1 MAVPVSRLNTKD
13 GVVLH
18 LRGGNDGPPVYPPCR
33 DGPPASYAYLR
44 STGSTNAP
52 RFLDLYYIP
61 PKVGEAVNLAPVFYA
76 TPAPGDEFEVIVA
89 ANRSGVAARDRAYR
103 ALPYPYDRLEVA
115 LSVDGVATQY
125 FSFWTRRTI
134 PNDVLYRGW
143 PEADDHGGCTVAFRR
158 FRMDRTVGVAGD
170 AAAVAADARPDLGCL
185 SLTWRPCRRKGVIS
199 SPQAWRGPAAAPT
212 LPEREAV
219 KNRSLATG
227 VGASVKVQRA
237 NNFSV
242 DRGRPLPSEEVT
254 IYYRE
259 RRVLVARKVLLETGE
274 VAPAY
279 REAVAAGSGGGGG
292 TASGSAAEPSGV
304 PVEGSPAGSS
314 GTGKGK
320 GPRLGGGGSSAFVVK
335 PEGGSGGAAARA
347 ACPSTL
353 TPVKAE
359 ASGADGGTAASAG
372 GSGGGSRKRKA
383 EVEIIV
389 LD

>member
-1 MAVPVSRLNTKD
+1 MTP
-13 GVVLH
+13 
-18 LRGGNDGPPVYPPCR
+18 
-33 DGPPASYAYLR
+33 
-44 STGSTNAP
+44 
-52 RFLDLYYIP
+52 
-61 PKVGEAVNLAPVFYA
+61 A
-76 TPAPGDEFEVIVA
+76 TPRVPPHPRFEVIVA

-259 RRVLVARKVLLETGE
+259 RRVLVARK
-274 VAPAY
+274 
-279 REAVAAGSGGGGG
+279 
-292 TASGSAAEPSGV
+292 
-304 PVEGSPAGSS
+304 
-314 GTGKGK
+314 GK